1 MKPNTVNRDL
11 KRIGIATTVFATAY
25 GITAL
30 LPVIPL

>member
-1 MKPNTVNRDL
+1 MTPKTVDRDL

-30 LPVIPL
+30 MPVIPL